1 MIPIFYEKDNVH
13 IVGAAALVSLW
24 TPRLEKKFIYIK
36 YFFIINLMTLK
47 NIFAQ
52 LGLNLAHPDHKSI

>member
-1 MIPIFYEKDNVH
+1 MAV
-13 IVGAAALVSLW
+13 ALVIQGVQMNPLTW
-24 TPRLEKKFIYIK
+24 KKKYAYIYKI
-36 YFFIINLMTLK
+36 FIINLITLK

>member
-1 MIPIFYEKDNVH
+1 MGCGRGDCTCKSGGLNEPPDLN
-13 IVGAAALVSLW
+13 
-24 TPRLEKKFIYIK
+24 IYIYIYILYKK
-36 YFFIINLMTLK
+36 YFFVNLITLK